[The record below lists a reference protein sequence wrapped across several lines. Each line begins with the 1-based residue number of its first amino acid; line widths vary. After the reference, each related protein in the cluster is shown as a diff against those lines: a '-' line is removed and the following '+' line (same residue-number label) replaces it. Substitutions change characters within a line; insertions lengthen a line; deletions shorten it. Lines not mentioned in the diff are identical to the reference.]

1 MKKMFGLLFQR
12 QVATLFKGFKDNGF
26 YLCEKFMY
34 LQEKKK
40 KNCQELIDFMK
51 NKIKEV
57 QKQMNIQKGDDLENS
72 DKEEQIKNLYKEI
85 FKDNDKLNST
95 FVELLAPTPKN
106 ITEDFDVMIEGVHK
120 YEVLHNKIIKNF

>member
-1 MKKMFGLLFQR
+1 
-12 QVATLFKGFKDNGF
+12 
-26 YLCEKFMY
+26 
-34 LQEKKK
+34 
-40 KNCQELIDFMK
+40 
-51 NKIKEV
+51 
-57 QKQMNIQKGDDLENS
+57 MNIQKGDDLENS

-106 ITEDFDVMIEGVHK
+106 ITGDFDVMIEGVHK